1 MFGRDVGESLDLEH
15 PGRVKDRREL
25 LVGDAHLAVV
35 HEAQQG
41 LHVAVLDVAQD
52 HDRMLTRIRLYEK
65 TENRIDYFIQ

>member
-1 MFGRDVGESLDLEH
+1 MFGWDVGESLDLEH

-35 HEAQQG
+35 HEAQKG

-52 HDRMLTRIRLYEK
+52 HDRMLTRIRLL
-65 TENRIDYFIQ
+65 